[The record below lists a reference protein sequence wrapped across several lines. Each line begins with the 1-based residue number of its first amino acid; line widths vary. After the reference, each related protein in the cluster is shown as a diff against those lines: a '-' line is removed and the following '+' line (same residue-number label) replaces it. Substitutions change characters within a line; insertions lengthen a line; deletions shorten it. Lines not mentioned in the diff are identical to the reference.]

1 MNPSL
6 HWRRSSRSGHNNCVE
21 VGYPPAQ
28 WRKSFH
34 SAQNDCV
41 EVAAT
46 AVRDSKNP
54 GPTLHFPA
62 PHLSTFLTTLKAHTH
77 HR

>member
-1 MNPSL
+1 MRTPLRWKKSSQSGHTGCVEVGRPHL
-6 HWRRSSRSGHNNCVE
+6 LWRRSS
-21 VGYPPAQ
+21 
-28 WRKSFH
+28 H
-34 SAQNDCV
+34 SDHTNCV

-62 PHLSTFLTTLKAHTH
+62 VNLAAFLKALA
-77 HR
+77 

>member
-1 MNPSL
+1 MSTL
-6 HWRRSSRSGHNNCVE
+6 LRWRKTSRSDHTDCVE
-21 VGYPPAQ
+21 VGYPPLQ
-28 WRKSFH
+28 WRKSSR
-34 SAQNDCV
+34 SAENDCV

-62 PHLSTFLTTLKAHTH
+62 PNLAAFLKALA
-77 HR
+77 